1 MQTGTAV
8 CSRNWKNEVK
18 CTKITD
24 NSLRTEAEAEAKAK
38 AVSVTVT
45 SLDKYVVAGRV

>member
-18 CTKITD
+18 CTTKITEIF
-24 NSLRTEAEAEAKAK
+24 LRTEAEAEAEAK
-38 AVSVTVT
+38 AVAVTVT
-45 SLDKYVVAGRV
+45 SPDKYAGRV